1 MLITS
6 MNSSVSS
13 LEKCHC
19 QQREMITQSEVP
31 WEVIERDYI
40 LMPPRRGN
48 EVYLSLLR
56 LRRLFVITSN
66 AVLITLKV
74 SILR

>member
-6 MNSSVSS
+6 MNSSASS

-31 WEVIERDYI
+31 WEIIERDCI

-48 EVYLSLLR
+48 KVYLSPLLR
-56 LRRLFVITSN
+56 SAACLSLRVMQF
-66 AVLITLKV
+66 
-74 SILR
+74 